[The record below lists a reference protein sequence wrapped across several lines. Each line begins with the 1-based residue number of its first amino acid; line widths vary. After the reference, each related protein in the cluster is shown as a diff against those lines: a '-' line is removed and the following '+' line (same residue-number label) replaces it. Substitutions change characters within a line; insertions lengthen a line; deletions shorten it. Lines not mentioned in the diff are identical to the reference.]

1 MTRKVGDIDGELSAT
16 VLNSFSMFK
25 NARKSLTGPLSQ
37 YIIAPCYSGSLK
49 SLLHNRANIDL
60 ELVVVSVLNALVIM
74 HTASP
79 MVRALTR
86 QDRRSDK
93 ECTPLRR

>member
-79 MVRALTR
+79 MFIKTLVMGCIV
-86 QDRRSDK
+86 QSSY
-93 ECTPLRR
+93 